1 MIKQARA
8 RSALFAFA
16 SLLATSLLT
25 ACGGT
30 GSDAPDA
37 EAAPA
42 AAADSEAA
50 LADEGGRADADMPA
64 DAMVLAD
71 ANDASAD
78 ELSAALEAIPGAADA
93 IVGARP
99 FARPSELHA
108 ALAAAVG
115 EDAAR
120 QAYEKVWVPMD
131 LNSAARD
138 EILLIP
144 GLGDRMAHEFEEYRP
159 YVDMDQFRREIGK
172 YVDEDEVARLERYVT
187 IK

>member
-1 MIKQARA
+1 MENHKTMKQLHVRA
-8 RSALFAFA
+8 ALVAFP
-16 SLLATSLLT
+16 SLLAASVLTS
-25 ACGGT
+25 CGDA
-30 GSDAPDA
+30 GSDASDM
-37 EAAPA
+37 EAATT
-42 AAADSEAA
+42 
-50 LADEGGRADADMPA
+50 DEGAHADAATAM
-64 DAMVLAD
+64 DAGALVLAN
-71 ANDASAD
+71 ANDAAAD

-108 ALAAAVG
+108 ALTAAVG
-115 EDAAR
+115 EEAAR

-131 LNSAARD
+131 LNSADRD

>member
-1 MIKQARA
+1 MENHKTMKQFHVRA
-8 RSALFAFA
+8 ALFAFP
-16 SLLATSLLT
+16 SLLAASVLTS
-25 ACGGT
+25 CGDA
-30 GSDAPDA
+30 GSDASDM
-37 EAAPA
+37 EAATT
-42 AAADSEAA
+42 
-50 LADEGGRADADMPA
+50 DEGAHADA
-64 DAMVLAD
+64 DAMVLAN

-108 ALAAAVG
+108 ALTAAVG
-115 EDAAR
+115 EEAAR

-131 LNSAARD
+131 LNSADRD